1 MSASI
6 FLSAQ
11 DAKINKK
18 RLYCIGREIAID
30 VFGILLIMFIYPG
43 GKLIVSRRLKK
54 TDSLNL

>member
-43 GKLIVSRRLKK
+43 GKLIN
-54 TDSLNL
+54 SL